1 MNYIE
6 TFTTQPQLIE
16 IRKLQKSPL
25 NVRKTL
31 TKAGID
37 EMKAS
42 ILSHGLMQNLV
53 VSPAADGAYQVIAGS
68 RRLAALHAL
77 QAEGTLADDFAVPC
91 QSQAKITPAR

>member
-53 VSPAADGAYQVIAGS
+53 VSPAADGAYHVIAGS
-68 RRLAALHAL
+68 RRLAASTPFRPR
-77 QAEGTLADDFAVPC
+77 GRWRMISPC
-91 QSQAKITPAR
+91 PAKLQAKITPAR